1 MQGNPM
7 KKSPEEAIV
16 DGVLEAIAEHRLKAG
31 TKLGEQALSD
41 IYECNRANVRRALL
55 TLSAQ
60 KVVDLRPNRG
70 AFVATPTPEE
80 ARNVFQARRAIERT
94 TVRNAVRQASQRDVA
109 RLRTHAERE
118 GEARRSGDRPEAIRM
133 SGEFHLVL
141 GEIGG
146 NDVLAGF
153 LRELVLRSSLII
165 GLYAPHSAPLCEDH
179 DHLDIVEAV
188 EARDETLAV
197 ERVDHHLRDLEVSIR
212 FDQANEAQDLRRIL
226 KAI

>member
-1 MQGNPM
+1 MT
-7 KKSPEEAIV
+7 KTSPEIAIV
-16 DGVLEAIAEHRLKAG
+16 QGILDAIAEHRLKAG
-31 TKLGEQALSD
+31 TKLGEQALCD
-41 IYECNRANVRRALL
+41 IFHCNRANVRRALL

-94 TVRNAVRQASQRDVA
+94 TVRNAVRHCGVRDIA
-109 RLRTHAERE
+109 RLRQHTERE
-118 GEARRSGDRPEAIRM
+118 RKARGSGSRPEAIRM

-141 GEIGG
+141 GEVGG

-179 DHLDIVEAV
+179 DHRDIVEAI
-188 EARDETLAV
+188 EARDEALAV
-197 ERVDHHLRDLEVSIR
+197 QRLDHHLRDLERNIR
-212 FDQANEAQDLRRIL
+212 FDEESEPHDLGAIL
-226 KAI
+226 RTG

>member
-1 MQGNPM
+1 M
-7 KKSPEEAIV
+7 KQTPEQVIV
-16 DGVLEAIAEHRLKAG
+16 RSILEAIAEHRLKAG

-41 IYECNRANVRRALL
+41 IFQCNRANVRRALL

-94 TVRNAVRQASQRDVA
+94 TVRNAIRNASVGDID
-109 RLRTHAERE
+109 RLRAHAERE
-118 GEARRSGDRPEAIRM
+118 GAARRSGSRPKAIRM

-179 DHLDIVEAV
+179 DHLDILEAV
-188 EARDETLAV
+188 EARDEPRAV
-197 ERVDHHLRDLEVSIR
+197 ARIDHHLRDLEASIR
-212 FDQANEAQDLRRIL
+212 FEEEPEQQDLRAIL
-226 KAI
+226 GAG